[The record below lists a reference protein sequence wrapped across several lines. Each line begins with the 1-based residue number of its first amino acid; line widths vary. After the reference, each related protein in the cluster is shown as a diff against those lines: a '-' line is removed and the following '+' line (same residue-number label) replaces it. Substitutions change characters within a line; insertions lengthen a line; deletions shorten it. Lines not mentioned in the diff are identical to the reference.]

1 MPNQRGRPSILYND
15 RPGYIYYNDS
25 WAGARCAGGG
35 ALSYSSAD
43 CYVLSLSQL
52 TASSVLS
59 VCLSVCAELNQTLNE
74 RGCRLQATAIKDP
87 IISCTFIE
95 CTPPNGQESTC
106 NKTCQPLG
114 SKSLID
120 YHLPGAA
127 LFEIE

>member
-43 CYVLSLSQL
+43 CYVPSLSQL
-52 TASSVLS
+52 TASSV
-59 VCLSVCAELNQTLNE
+59 LSVCAELNQTLNE
-74 RGCRLQATAIKDP
+74 RGWRLQATAIKDP

-95 CTPPNGQESTC
+95 CAPPNGQESTRS
-106 NKTCQPLG
+106 KTCQSPG

-120 YHLPGAA
+120 YRLPGAA